1 VDEEDKKKIEG
12 LISAL
17 RMPNFDKYMQQI
29 RSIKWDAVNELYK
42 LAREAVEKEDWE
54 AIEYLL
60 KHDHFNAKGSAI
72 GVLGAAANNGK
83 DIQPVVSTLID
94 KLMESLKDQRIETVR
109 NIIDIL
115 EIIGEHTSVLQTVP
129 HLISILGGRGKSQRE
144 NAAITLHRIAENRAD
159 RGDYASALKI
169 IKDATT
175 TMMKFYSIKDR
186 YSLTQRRQELSRWDS
201 LAQKIH
207 DKMNSIDMDKK
218 FHVPHQTV
226 KTVRK
231 KVRTNG

>member
-1 VDEEDKKKIEG
+1 MDEEDKKKIEG

-169 IKDATT
+169 IKE
-175 TMMKFYSIKDR
+175 
-186 YSLTQRRQELSRWDS
+186 LTWHIRRQYEGKKSRDSILDRRIELAKLES
-201 LAQKIH
+201 LVQQIH
-207 DKMNSIDMDKK
+207 DKMNPDKK
-218 FHVPHQTV
+218 KFPVKHQPV
-226 KTVRK
+226 RTVRR
-231 KVRTNG
+231 KVIRSG